1 MGGGGPGPPSL
12 STPSMAATPSD
23 RLILSHALGTA
34 EGGVPLSRTRLP
46 QTVHRLAWAGRIEA
60 ITPSEVKA
68 LSRLSWPLEFN
79 SVNELEQHSR
89 RAVGDLG
96 LPLVGTAGTAQK

>member
-1 MGGGGPGPPSL
+1 
-12 STPSMAATPSD
+12 MAATHSD

-34 EGGVPLSRTRLP
+34 EGGVPPSSGTWLP
-46 QTVHRLAWAGRIEA
+46 QTVHRLTWAGRIEA
-60 ITPSEVKA
+60 ITPSEVEA

-79 SVNELEQHSR
+79 SVNELEQDSR

-96 LPLVGTAGTAQK
+96 LPFVGTAGDTQQ